1 MKQTPSPVKRLW
13 ELTGTHRRAYALSII
28 LAILSVAC
36 GMIPYFAIAYI
47 MLCLIDGVTAL
58 NTYALW
64 CGVILLGFTLKLL
77 FSTLSTTVSHTATF
91 QTLKEIRIKIADKLS
106 RVPMGYIMDQSSG
119 RFKDVIVDR
128 VESMEPILAHLVPE
142 MTSNLFVPLCII
154 VYLFVLDWRMALA
167 SLVTLPIGF
176 LCYMGMSRG
185 YSERFSGLM
194 KRVQKMNATIIEYVG
209 GIEVIKAFNQSA
221 NSYQKYSDAVNDDAS
236 YAVDW
241 MKDTQLFMSMSNT
254 IWPSV
259 WLVVLPIGAVL
270 YQHGTLSV
278 PVFLTI
284 MILSLGI
291 VGPIL
296 GAIKFTDN
304 ISQLGT
310 IVGEV
315 GNLLDAPEMV
325 RPDHDADIH
334 NQSIQ
339 FQDVSFSY
347 DLNDSKPILDHIN
360 LTIQPGTMT
369 ALVGP
374 SGSGKSTITKLIT
387 GFWEATS
394 GTISLGG
401 VDLKSIPLSQL
412 SSYVSYVS
420 QDNYLFD
427 ESIRENIR
435 MGRLSATDQEVED
448 VARKCGCHDFI
459 MGLEHGY
466 DTIVGGAG
474 GHLSGGERQRIAIAR
489 AMLKDAPII
498 IFDEATAYLDPEN
511 ESLIQEAISK
521 LVQGKTLIIK
531 LGGTD
536 IREYKLDSLLS
547 NISMVFQ
554 NVFLFADSIENNI
567 KFGKPDA
574 THEEVVRAAKSA
586 CCHDFIMA
594 LPNGYD
600 TVIGESGATLSGGE
614 KQRISIARAILKD
627 TPIIILDEATSSVDP
642 ENEAELQQA
651 IEKLTEDKT
660 VIIIAHRLK
669 TVRNAQQI
677 VVIANGGIAQRG
689 THQELMTQPGIY
701 ADFVNIR
708 EKAVNWK
715 ISSSKIQQ

>member
-13 ELTGTHRRAYALSII
+13 ELAGAHRRAYALSII
-28 LAILSVAC
+28 LAILGVAC

-47 MLCLIDGVTAL
+47 MLCLIDGVTSL

-91 QTLKEIRIKIADKLS
+91 QTLKEVRIKIADKLS

-154 VYLFVLDWRMALA
+154 VYLFILDWRMALA

-221 NSYQKYSDAVNDDAS
+221 NSYQKYSDAVNDDAC

-259 WLVVLPIGAVL
+259 WLAVLPIGAVL
-270 YQHGTLSV
+270 YQHGTLSA

-334 NQSIQ
+334 DLSIH

-347 DLNDSKPILDHIN
+347 DLKDPKPILDHIN

-374 SGSGKSTITKLIT
+374 SGSGKSTLGNAINGLIPHSMEGKAEGSQNSHQGDSSEKGHIPQGTAKAAVPHRPGQHQQAVPGVESYHQIHIPPT
-387 GFWEATS
+387 GDDEAEGGCKDTQQS
-394 GTISLGG
+394 ARFQLFKPVIPAEQKDDSQESKALGIGHG
-401 VDLKSIPLSQL
+401 VGDGVHEQGPKAEHQPRRRKIKGMPGLQHLT
-412 SSYVSYVS
+412 
-420 QDNYLFD
+420 YLFRHQKNRIPGRKKTAQEHTNHKGLD
-427 ESIRENIR
+427 AVICELVENADKQV
-435 MGRLSATDQEVED
+435 GEN
-448 VARKCGCHDFI
+448 F
-459 MGLEHGY
+459 
-466 DTIVGGAG
+466 IVGPEQVIQQHRHTVETIGSETGPEKVLFGPIVDVVVHVKGA
-474 GHLSGGERQRIAIAR
+474 A
-489 AMLKDAPII
+489 
-498 IFDEATAYLDPEN
+498 
-511 ESLIQEAISK
+511 
-521 LVQGKTLIIK
+521 
-531 LGGTD
+531 
-536 IREYKLDSLLS
+536 
-547 NISMVFQ
+547 
-554 NVFLFADSIENNI
+554 IEN
-567 KFGKPDA
+567 
-574 THEEVVRAAKSA
+574 
-586 CCHDFIMA
+586 
-594 LPNGYD
+594 
-600 TVIGESGATLSGGE
+600 
-614 KQRISIARAILKD
+614 
-627 TPIIILDEATSSVDP
+627 
-642 ENEAELQQA
+642 
-651 IEKLTEDKT
+651 
-660 VIIIAHRLK
+660 
-669 TVRNAQQI
+669 
-677 VVIANGGIAQRG
+677 
-689 THQELMTQPGIY
+689 QPH
-701 ADFVNIR
+701 
-708 EKAVNWK
+708 
-715 ISSSKIQQ
+715 

>member
-1 MKQTPSPVKRLW
+1 MMKQTPSPVKRLW

-28 LAILSVAC
+28 LAILGVAC

-435 MGRLSATDQEVED
+435 MGRVSATDQEVED

-521 LVQGKTLIIK
+521 LVQGKTLI
-531 LGGTD
+531 
-536 IREYKLDSLLS
+536 
-547 NISMVFQ
+547 MVAHRLYT
-554 NVFLFADSIENNI
+554 VTGADQLVVVNQGRIEAT
-567 KFGKPDA
+567 G
-574 THEEVVRAAKSA
+574 THEELLKKCPLYKEMWKA
-586 CCHDFIMA
+586 H
-594 LPNGYD
+594 
-600 TVIGESGATLSGGE
+600 IGSRDEGGAT
-614 KQRISIARAILKD
+614 A
-627 TPIIILDEATSSVDP
+627 
-642 ENEAELQQA
+642 
-651 IEKLTEDKT
+651 
-660 VIIIAHRLK
+660 
-669 TVRNAQQI
+669 
-677 VVIANGGIAQRG
+677 
-689 THQELMTQPGIY
+689 
-701 ADFVNIR
+701 
-708 EKAVNWK
+708 
-715 ISSSKIQQ
+715 